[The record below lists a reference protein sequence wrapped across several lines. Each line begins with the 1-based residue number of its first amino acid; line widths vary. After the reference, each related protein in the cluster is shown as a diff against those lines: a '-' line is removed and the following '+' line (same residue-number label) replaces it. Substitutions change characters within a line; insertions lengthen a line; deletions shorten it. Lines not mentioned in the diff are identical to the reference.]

1 MSYRSGRLR
10 KNCPVFQRIAYG
22 IVLNIC
28 KALLVS
34 YPKLEQ
40 VVFCPSTKRFYSL
53 DIYIPAL
60 RIAIELDGIQHRKNV
75 SYDNRRDNALLSDF
89 GIFVIRFWNKEVKDK
104 AFEKTISEVLN
115 EQAKKKRPKPLKRC
129 VLCHPN
135 PMSID

>member
-1 MSYRSGRLR
+1 MADYLVR
-10 KNCPVFQRIAYG
+10 VIAYQ
-22 IVLNIC
+22 VARHFCLC
-28 KALLVS
+28 S
-34 YPKLEQ
+34 PKGAQ
-40 VVFCPSTKRFYSL
+40 T
-53 DIYIPAL
+53 
-60 RIAIELDGIQHRKNV
+60 
-75 SYDNRRDNALLSDF
+75 ALLSDF